1 MFSITSLYSTFYLYS
16 YGLSSIFR
24 IINIFDMEIMK
35 DNLDNEFM
43 TTQSKVDQNEKNILK
58 LTNMIN
64 VYLKTMRGR

>member
-1 MFSITSLYSTFYLYS
+1 
-16 YGLSSIFR
+16 
-24 IINIFDMEIMK
+24 MEIMK